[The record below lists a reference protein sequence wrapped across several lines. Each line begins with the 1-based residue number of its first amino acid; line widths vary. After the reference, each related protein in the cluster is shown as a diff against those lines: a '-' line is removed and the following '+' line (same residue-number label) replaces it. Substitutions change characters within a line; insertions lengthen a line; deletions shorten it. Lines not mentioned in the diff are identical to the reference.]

1 MPGKMMDVQVIKRC
15 FVGLFTIKYVAEIKK
30 FLPQNEPVQI
40 PPPEKSEVLVG
51 DLIRE
56 ANQNGKFYL
65 GK

>member
-1 MPGKMMDVQVIKRC
+1 MRC